1 MNEELEQDVDAAV
14 SEQAQVESQESQQEE
29 TQKMVPLAALQAE
42 RRKRQDAEARSKAME
57 EFAIRSKEKEEP
69 EVPEDPNGLVEKQ
82 ELKQTAASTK
92 RDILETLYQDMNPEA
107 VQKINK
113 YLKPI
118 LEKKP
123 WLAATVDT
131 AQNRYARA
139 YEIVQDY
146 LHLVEEKPLA
156 RAASTSDGQKIIQN
170 ANKPRSP
177 HEVGKSAQPGGTE
190 YLKSIQGKKEFR
202 EYREKVL
209 RGEAQSKKI
218 LLHVSK
224 HFLTRR

>member
-1 MNEELEQDVDAAV
+1 MTEEQEDNVAAV
-14 SEQAQVESQESQQEE
+14 SEQPNVESQEQNEE
-29 TQKMVPLAALQAE
+29 PKMVPLAAMLATREKLREAE
-42 RRKRQDAEARSKAME
+42 LRAAKAEAAQQTYQEYLMRDKEGKKATE
-57 EFAIRSKEKEEP
+57 EE
-69 EVPEDPNGLVEKQ
+69 EDPTGIVEKAY
-82 ELKQTAASTK
+82 LKEANANTK

-123 WLAATVDT
+123 WLATSVDS

-146 LHLVEEKPLA
+146 IHLVEEAPLKK
-156 RAASTSDGQKIIQN
+156 SNSSDGRKIVEN
-170 ANKPRSP
+170 AHKPRSP
-177 HEVGKSAQPGGTE
+177 AEVGKSAQPSGSE

-202 EYREKVL
+202 EYRQK
-209 RGEAQSKKI
+209 
-218 LLHVSK
+218 LLQG
-224 HFLTRR
+224 